1 MGLAFVMM
9 VPAIIV
15 AEKRGKMKAVLVSAI
30 GLILVGQL
38 LLGSLAHTPVIVSAV
53 LFVYFLGFNILEA
66 SQPSLVSKLAPG
78 NRKGAATGVYN
89 TTQSFGL
96 ALGGVVGGWLL
107 KHNGASAVFY
117 ACSALVLCWL
127 VIAFTMKAPPPRKV

>member
-1 MGLAFVMM
+1 
-9 VPAIIV
+9 
-15 AEKRGKMKAVLVSAI
+15 
-30 GLILVGQL
+30 
-38 LLGSLAHTPVIVSAV
+38 VIVSAV

-89 TTQSFGL
+89 TTQSIGL

-107 KHNGASAVFY
+107 KHDGPGTVFY
-117 ACSALVLCWL
+117 ACSGLVLCWL
-127 VIAFTMKAPPPRKV
+127 IIAADMKAPPRKA